1 VVARQ
6 QPNLPTPNLGSN
18 NVLKLSPGLSLGGA
32 ASDALGFR
40 ALQVRRGDPALV
52 VGLCAGSNSGAIG
65 THNGNLVSGVDLLG
79 AEGRLLR
86 ALASLAAAL
95 LLGEESGDPGV
106 VDEVGDPAEDAENNE
121 VQEDA
126 ISTLDCRSWRQ
137 RTV

>member
-1 VVARQ
+1 
-6 QPNLPTPNLGSN
+6 
-18 NVLKLSPGLSLGGA
+18 
-32 ASDALGFR
+32 
-40 ALQVRRGDPALV
+40 VRRGDPALV

-79 AEGRLLR
+79 AEGGLLR

-106 VDEVGDPAEDAENNE
+106 VDEVGDSAKDAENNE

-126 ISTLDCRSWRQ
+126 RRRVRLQITETKGGVDRI
-137 RTV
+137 